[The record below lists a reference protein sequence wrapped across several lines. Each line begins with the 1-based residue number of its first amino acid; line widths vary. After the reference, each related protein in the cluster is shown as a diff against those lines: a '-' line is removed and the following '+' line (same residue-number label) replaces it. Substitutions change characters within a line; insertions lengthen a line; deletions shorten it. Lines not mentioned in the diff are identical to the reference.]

1 MNRRDALMRVA
12 TLMGATLTLPA
23 LSDTLA
29 ASAAAR
35 EASGKP
41 LLLTAEQDALVAE
54 MAEVI
59 IPTTSTPGAKAA
71 KVNELIDVLLKDCY
85 KPADQKRFLDGLAHT
100 NELSR
105 NAYGKSFVQL
115 QPEQRID
122 VMKKLEAEAKA
133 QREAARKAVEGGNN
147 QVDVQIPKEQL
158 NATPFFA
165 MLKDMTLL
173 GYFTSEVG
181 ATQALE
187 YVPVPG
193 RYDGCVTMKPG
204 QKAWA
209 I

>member
-41 LLLTAEQDALVAE
+41 LLFTAEQDAQVAE

-71 KVNELIDVLLKDCY
+71 KVNEIIDVLLKDCY
-85 KPADQKRFLDGLAHT
+85 KQADQKRFLDGLAHT
-100 NELSR
+100 NELSQA
-105 NAYGKSFVQL
+105 AYSKSFVQL
-115 QPEQRID
+115 QPEQRIEI
-122 VMKKLEAEAKA
+122 MKKLEAEAKA
-133 QREAARKAVEGGNN
+133 QREAARKAVAGGNN
-147 QVDVQIPKEQL
+147 QVDVQLPKEKI
-158 NATPFFA
+158 NATPFFV